1 MFVGGGAE
9 PDQPKI
15 KVGLLGA
22 DYTVDHGRYRF
33 AKIYTG
39 ENWNPDLHAP
49 LTQPGVNVKAGEY
62 LLAVNGKPLHAPD
75 NLYRPFQDT
84 VGEQVVL
91 TVGPRADGSDSR
103 QVTVVPIDDEFKLRH
118 LNWIES
124 NMRKVDELSDGKL
137 AYVHLPDTAT
147 GGFTSFNRYFFAQ
160 TDKQGAVIDERFNH
174 GGQLADYIID
184 YLRRPVMSLVMAR
197 EGESYTEPTQA
208 IQGPKALLINQFAGS
223 GGDALPWY
231 FRKADIGPLIGV
243 RTWGG
248 LVGIG
253 NYPQLM
259 DGGFVTAPRW
269 AIYGLHGKWEVEN
282 HGIAPDIEV
291 WQDPERVRQGH
302 DPQLEK
308 AVEVLMQKLR
318 EHPLPKYEK
327 PPYPDYNPTLPP
339 AD

>member
-1 MFVGGGAE
+1 M
-9 PDQPKI
+9 I
-15 KVGLLGA
+15 
-22 DYTVDHGRYRF
+22 
-33 AKIYTG
+33 
-39 ENWNPDLHAP
+39 
-49 LTQPGVNVKAGEY
+49 
-62 LLAVNGKPLHAPD
+62 
-75 NLYRPFQDT
+75 
-84 VGEQVVL
+84 
-91 TVGPRADGSDSR
+91 
-103 QVTVVPIDDEFKLRH
+103 
-118 LNWIES
+118 
-124 NMRKVDELSDGKL
+124 
-137 AYVHLPDTAT
+137 
-147 GGFTSFNRYFFAQ
+147 
-160 TDKQGAVIDERFNH
+160 
-174 GGQLADYIID
+174 
-184 YLRRPVMSLVMAR
+184 
-197 EGESYTEPTQA
+197 
-208 IQGPKALLINQFAGS
+208 INQFAGS